1 VTGPGDIAPSR
12 WRRLARAARTPVASG
27 RRLAGRLRRAPGL
40 ERSYRQLQAEHEHL
54 RATYETWVPPGHFYS
69 PFPDMEDYERRAPE
83 LRHPGRELP
92 GIDMREDEQL
102 ALVDELAGLVAD
114 APFPEHAGEGDPD
127 VRWRYWYDNPAYSY
141 GDGVVLHGMLRRLR
155 PSRVVEVGSGYS
167 SALLLDTVDG
177 WLPGAEVTFVEPF
190 PALLESLLRP
200 EDGDR
205 VTIHRRPVQDVDPAV
220 FGALGAGDLLFVDST
235 HVSRAG
241 SDVNHLVFEVLPRL
255 APGVWVHVHDVFF
268 PFEYPPDWV
277 RQGRAWHEAY
287 LLRAFLAFNAA
298 FEIRW
303 FQDMLWQRHRDALE
317 KLPWVATNPGANL
330 WLERV
335 GRPR

>member
-1 VTGPGDIAPSR
+1 MTGPRGGTGGL
-12 WRRLARAARTPVASG
+12 RRGLRAAARAARTPVASA
-27 RRLAGRLRRAPGL
+27 RAVAGRVRRAPGL
-40 ERSYRQLQAEHEHL
+40 DRDYRALQAENEHL

-69 PFPDMEDYERRAPE
+69 PFPDLADYERRAPA
-83 LRHPGRELP
+83 LRDPDRPLAGVDLREA
-92 GIDMREDEQL
+92 DQL

-114 APFPEHAGEGDPD
+114 APFPEHEGEG
-127 VRWRYWYDNPAYSY
+127 RWRYWYDNPAYSY

-177 WLPGAEVTFVEPF
+177 WLPGTEVTFVEPF

-200 EDGDR
+200 EDEGR
-205 VTIHRRPVQDVDPAV
+205 VTVHRAPVQDVDPAV
-220 FGALGAGDLLFVDST
+220 FAALGPGDLLFVDST

-241 SDVNHLVFEVLPRL
+241 SDVNHLVFEVFPRL

-287 LLRAFLAFNAA
+287 LLRAFLAFNPA

-303 FQDMLWQRHRDALE
+303 FQDMLWQRHREAVA
-317 KLPWVATNPGANL
+317 KLPWVAHNPGANL

-335 GRPR
+335 